1 MHAYS
6 NPMQLKV
13 TFLLYF
19 FHFFYQ
25 LYLLLS
31 FDNSPIKIP
40 HTFGKVICYLAHCTA
55 RSLPHARLFNKPS
68 MSTMANLKHL
78 FSFIILFL
86 LISAILGGKQSMADV
101 NVIRVGVV
109 LDLNSTVGEM
119 AESYI
124 SMAVSDFYVVNANY
138 QTRLTLFT
146 RDSKDDVVGA
156 TC

>member
-1 MHAYS
+1 
-6 NPMQLKV
+6 
-13 TFLLYF
+13 
-19 FHFFYQ
+19 
-25 LYLLLS
+25 
-31 FDNSPIKIP
+31 
-40 HTFGKVICYLAHCTA
+40 
-55 RSLPHARLFNKPS
+55 
-68 MSTMANLKHL
+68 MANLKHL

-124 SMAVSDFYVVNANY
+124 TMAVSDFYVVNAHY